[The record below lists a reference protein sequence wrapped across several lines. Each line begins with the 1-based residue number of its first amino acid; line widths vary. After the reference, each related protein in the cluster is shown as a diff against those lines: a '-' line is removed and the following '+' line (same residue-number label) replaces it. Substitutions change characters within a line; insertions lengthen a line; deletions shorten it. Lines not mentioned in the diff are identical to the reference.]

1 MSADDV
7 ERLYRMLSEL
17 RDEVQGYRSDLNG
30 RLRTLEHA
38 EASRKGQ
45 ETAASMSKAQ
55 IATWIGVAVGLGS
68 LCTAI
73 LSQVLTQI

>member
-1 MSADDV
+1 MSAEDV

-30 RLRTLEHA
+30 RLRALEKA

-45 ETAASMSKAQ
+45 ETANSMSKAQ
-55 IATWIGVAVGLGS
+55 IATWVGVAVGIGS

-73 LSQVLTQI
+73 LTQVLNQI